1 MARCHTWTWEDGGGV
16 KDLPPGLEG
25 VRADEQS
32 TDRSDTPHNGHD
44 FGRYRTPPAVAPA
57 EVGCPGSSLQ
67 RGGEGTTEGIVPVDS
82 QLSAGM
88 PDPASNGAARATA
101 EDGTDDRRYQLD
113 VVATGN
119 GHSATA

>member
-32 TDRSDTPHNGHD
+32 TDRTHTPHNGHD
-44 FGRYRTPPAVAPA
+44 GGRCRTPPAVATA
-57 EVGCPGSSLQ
+57 EAGCPGSSLQ
-67 RGGEGTTEGIVPVDS
+67 RGGEGATERIVPVNN
-82 QLSAGM
+82 QLYAGM
-88 PDPASNGAARATA
+88 PDPSPNDAARATA
-101 EDGTDDRRYQLD
+101 EGGTDDRRYQLD

-119 GHSATA
+119 GHAAT